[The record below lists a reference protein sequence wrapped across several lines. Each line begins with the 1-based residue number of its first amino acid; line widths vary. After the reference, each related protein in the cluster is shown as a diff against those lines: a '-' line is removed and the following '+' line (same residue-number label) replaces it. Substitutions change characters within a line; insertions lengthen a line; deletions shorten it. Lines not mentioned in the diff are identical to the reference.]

1 MNKFFLLLV
10 AINAVAFINSKEFKI
25 DEYYDYFVTLVL
37 KTYGNLDCP
46 TFLFSNKENILGYYD
61 LAVKKV
67 KKGTKWE
74 NAMSE
79 AGLQVFGL
87 PGFRDECKEISL
99 IDIIGALNSSD
110 EKKNEINVK
119 MYNDKATKTELFSNG
134 FGYMYTTTSSDINER
149 LIKSSAIFGKF
160 LAVFLGLKET
170 NIN

>member
-67 KKGTKWE
+67 KKR
-74 NAMSE
+74 N
-79 AGLQVFGL
+79 
-87 PGFRDECKEISL
+87 
-99 IDIIGALNSSD
+99 
-110 EKKNEINVK
+110 K
-119 MYNDKATKTELFSNG
+119 M
-134 FGYMYTTTSSDINER
+134 
-149 LIKSSAIFGKF
+149 GKCY
-160 LAVFLGLKET
+160 E
-170 NIN
+170 